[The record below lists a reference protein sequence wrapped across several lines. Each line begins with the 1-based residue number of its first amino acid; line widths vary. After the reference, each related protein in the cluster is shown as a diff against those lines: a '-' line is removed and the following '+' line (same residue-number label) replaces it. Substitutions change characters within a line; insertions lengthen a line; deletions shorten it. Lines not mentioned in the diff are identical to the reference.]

1 MHIIL
6 LTHQRERVKKTNT
19 GKLVLLQSGLNVT
32 RIIWDRINPDAGL
45 LKRIAKGDVFLLY
58 PEQSS
63 SGQDCTRQN
72 FSDSIS
78 SERVAESTVSLEQG
92 RQDKADE
99 ASFIIIDSTWQE
111 ARKIFNRS
119 PYLTGL
125 PRITLAPSEG
135 SLFKL
140 RRNQIAG
147 GLCTAESVIAL
158 LKMNHQNHLANKL
171 ETDFY
176 TFVGHVPEKG
186 KND

>member
-6 LTHQRERVKKTNT
+6 LTHQKERFKKTNT
-19 GKLVLLQSGLNVT
+19 GLLVLLQPGLNVT
-32 RIIWDRINPDAGL
+32 RIIWDRVNPDAAL
-45 LKRIAKGDVFLLY
+45 LKRIAKGGVFLLY
-58 PEQSS
+58 PEQNS
-63 SGQDCTRQN
+63 SGQESARQS
-72 FSDSIS
+72 FSDPVS
-78 SERVAESTVSLEQG
+78 SERLAESAVSLELG
-92 RQDKADE
+92 WQDSADE

-119 PYLTGL
+119 PYLTDL

-140 RRNQIAG
+140 RRNQIAR